1 MRKSSLAAALLIAVP
16 MSTFL
21 VGCGA
26 ERDNDLRGALDRE
39 ALERELDLALL
50 PDTTFEPEFTD
61 VAVQEPP
68 AEAAPL
74 APLPTPA
81 PVAPPRAAAPR
92 PAAPA
97 QHAAAPRPS
106 TPARTPAAA
115 PAPAPAPARARFVT
129 MSVPAGTNF
138 SVRLDRELS
147 TRTTSVGE
155 TFTATLSQALLAADG
170 TMLVPAG
177 ATVRG
182 RVTQAS
188 KSGRAGEQA
197 QLRID
202 FTSVSFGGSTYSLS
216 ATTLTADARL
226 VTRDSNVEQAAKV
239 GGGAVAGA
247 VLGRVLGKDARSTVA
262 GAAIG
267 AAAGTAVAM
276 GTADVDAVIPAGAT
290 VTARL
295 DGPIRVEK
303 EVT

>member
-1 MRKSSLAAALLIAVP
+1 MRKSNLAAALLLAIP

-26 ERDNDLRGALDRE
+26 ERDTDLRGALDRE

-61 VAVQEPP
+61 VAVEEPP
-68 AEAAPL
+68 VEAAPL
-74 APLPTPA
+74 APTPTPA
-81 PVAPPRAAAPR
+81 PTAPPRATAPR

-97 QHAAAPRPS
+97 QQAAPRA
-106 TPARTPAAA
+106 TAPAQSPA

-138 SVRLDRELS
+138 SVRMDRELS
-147 TRTTSVGE
+147 TRTASVGE

-267 AAAGTAVAM
+267 AAAGTAVAI
-276 GTADVDAVIPAGAT
+276 GTADVDAVIPSGAT

>member
-1 MRKSSLAAALLIAVP
+1 MRKSNLAAALLIAVP
-16 MSTFL
+16 MSTFM

-26 ERDNDLRGALDRE
+26 DGDNDLRGALDRE

-61 VAVQEPP
+61 IAVEEPVVDVTPQTP
-68 AEAAPL
+68 ASVPAPIAPPRSAAPR
-74 APLPTPA
+74 ATTPA
-81 PVAPPRAAAPR
+81 P
-92 PAAPA
+92 
-97 QHAAAPRPS
+97 QSAAPRPS
-106 TPARTPAAA
+106 TPAATPA
-115 PAPAPAPARARFVT
+115 PTPAPAPARARFVT

-138 SVRLDRELS
+138 AVRMDRELS
-147 TRTTSVGE
+147 TRNVSVGE

-197 QLRID
+197 QLRVD

-216 ATTLTADARL
+216 ATTLNAEARL
-226 VTRDSNVEQAAKV
+226 VTRDSNAEQAAKV

-267 AAAGTAVAM
+267 AAAGTAVAI

-303 EVT
+303 EVG